1 MTSPS
6 SGLLKILPLIRIAM
20 ITSVVSAGAVIWY
33 LTSESADPA
42 IFDADGLG
50 AGDSGGG
57 DSGSS
62 DSNVTQ
68 LPNFNLYFLGLISV
82 VAMVVMF
89 VRRKLQEDLD
99 MQRRCAFVLIA
110 WSSAEGI
117 GLLGAALTFF
127 GDATFFIAGLMIMLM
142 TFTVVQIPSDEND
155 SLH

>member
-6 SGLLKILPLIRIAM
+6 AGLLKILPLIRIAM

-42 IFDADGLG
+42 IFDTDGLG
-50 AGDSGGG
+50 ADDSG
-57 DSGSS
+57 DS

-142 TFTVVQIPSDEND
+142 TFAVVQIPSDEND
-155 SLH
+155 SIR